1 MIYLDHNATTP
12 VDPEVRETVLDAL
25 SRGFGNPSSS
35 HAEGR
40 RARGIIE
47 NARHRAAELIG
58 CEPGEI
64 YFTSGGTESN
74 NLAILGTASAYGK
87 GHIIASAIEHPS
99 VTNPLKHLESKGF
112 SVTFIGVDESCRT
125 RVEEIRR
132 AIRNDTILVAMMHS
146 NNETGVLQPVD
157 EAASAAKERG
167 VRFHVDAAQSVGKV
181 PVKVDNVDMMSIA
194 SHKFYGPK
202 GIGAIY
208 VRKGTTLHPV
218 LYGAGHEG
226 GMRPGTENTPGI
238 AGMGMACELAARDLR
253 ARTRHIMRLSK
264 QLLRELQTHVKGA
277 RLNGHPELR
286 LPGTLNVLFPGADS
300 AALVD
305 ALSNTVAISA
315 GSACHAGVCKPS
327 AVLKAMGLGDHE
339 ATASL
344 RISIGKDNTE
354 KEISSAARML
364 SDAFFQQV
372 RER

>member
-58 CEPGEI
+58 CETGEI

-253 ARTRHIMRLSK
+253 ARTRHIMRLSE

-315 GSACHAGVCKPS
+315 GSACHAGVCRPS

-344 RISIGKDNTE
+344 RISMGKDNTE